1 MANNAPVKIGKMA
14 LGEKEPVSLKR
25 QGKVLLRLWKY
36 LARFKG
42 TLIAALLMTITSN
55 LLALVGPKLSG
66 EAIDA
71 MAGGEGN
78 VFFEKVF
85 LYCALMLAFYLI
97 SALFSYFLNIMMI
110 RLGKKVAK
118 DMRKDLF
125 NHLMELPVGY
135 FDQYQVGDIINRISY
150 DIDTINTSLSTDF
163 VQICA
168 SLITVVGSLI
178 MMISISPI
186 LVLVFVITIPLSIW
200 FTKYRATR
208 VRPLFR
214 KRSEKLGELNGYV
227 EEILSGQKTVKAYG
241 REEPMSRRFQGR
253 NEESVQA
260 YFEAEY
266 QGSIAGPSIMFINN
280 LSLALVSVLGA
291 LLYFKD
297 MITLGKISS
306 FVLYSRRF
314 SGPINEF
321 ANIIS
326 ELQSATTAAERVFR
340 LLDEAPEKPD
350 DENAHTLTD
359 VKGRV
364 EMQNVSFGYEK
375 DRTILHDLSF
385 VARPG
390 SVVAIVGPTGAG
402 KTTIINLLMRFYDV
416 QSGQIL
422 IDGHPITELTRDS
435 LRAAYSMVL
444 QDTWLFG
451 GTVRENIAYGR
462 EDATEEEIVAA
473 AKAAHIHS
481 FIERL
486 PEGYDTV
493 LTDDGITISKGQK
506 QLLTIARAMLSGAP
520 MLILDEATSNVDSRT
535 EMIIQ
540 DAMRRLMEGKTC
552 FVIAH
557 RLSTIRTADNILVLR
572 DGDIVEMGTHEALMD
587 KGGFYRQIYDAQF
600 E

>member
-1 MANNAPVKIGKMA
+1 MP
-14 LGEKEPVSLKR
+14 LGEKEPVSVKR
-25 QGKVLLRLWKY
+25 QAKVLVRLWKY
-36 LARFKG
+36 LAKFKG
-42 TLIAALLMTITSN
+42 TLILACIMTVLSN
-55 LLALVGPKLSG
+55 LLALIGPRLSG
-66 EAIDA
+66 AAIDA
-71 MAGGEGN
+71 MAGGVG
-78 VFFEKVF
+78 KVDF
-85 LYCALMLAFYLI
+85 PKVMLFCALMLVFYLI
-97 SALFSYFLNIMMI
+97 SAVFSYFLNVMMI

-125 NHLMELPVGY
+125 DHLMELPVGY

-150 DIDTINTSLSTDF
+150 DIDTINASLSTDF

-168 SLITVVGSLI
+168 SVITVLGSLI

-241 REEPMSRRFQGR
+241 REQRMSARFSKR
-253 NEESVQA
+253 NDESVEA
-260 YFEAEY
+260 YYEAEY
-266 QGSIAGPSIMFINN
+266 QGSIAGPSIMMINN
-280 LSLALVSVLGA
+280 LSLALVSTLGA

-297 MITLGKISS
+297 MISLGNISS

-340 LLDEAPEKPD
+340 LLDEKAEPED
-350 DENAHTLTD
+350 VENAIVLSD
-359 VKGRV
+359 VKGKV
-364 EMQNVSFGYEK
+364 EMKHVCFGY
-375 DRTILHDLSF
+375 DPQRTILHDLSF
-385 VARPG
+385 TAQPG
-390 SVVAIVGPTGAG
+390 NVFAIVGPTGAG
-402 KTTIINLLMRFYDV
+402 KTTIINLLMRFYDA
-416 QSGQIL
+416 QAGEIL
-422 IDGHPITELTRDS
+422 IDGHPITELSRSS

-451 GTVRENIAYGR
+451 GTIRENIAYGR
-462 EDATEEEIVAA
+462 EDATDEEIVSA

-481 FIERL
+481 FVEHL
-486 PEGYDTV
+486 PDGYDTV
-493 LTDDGITISKGQK
+493 LTDDGINISKGQK
-506 QLLTIARAMLSGAP
+506 QLLTIARAMLSRAP

-535 EMIIQ
+535 EQIIQ
-540 DAMRRLMEGKTC
+540 DAMRRLMEHKTC

-557 RLSTIRTADNILVLR
+557 RLSTVRGADNILVLR
-572 DGDIVEMGTHEALMD
+572 DGDIAEQGTHDELMQ
-587 KGGFYRQIYDAQF
+587 KGGFYRQLYDAQF

>member
-1 MANNAPVKIGKMA
+1 MP
-14 LGEKEPVSLKR
+14 LGEKEPVSVKR
-25 QGKVLLRLWKY
+25 QAKVLVRLWKY
-36 LARFKG
+36 LAKFKG
-42 TLIAALLMTITSN
+42 TLILACIMTVLSN
-55 LLALVGPKLSG
+55 LLALIGPRLSG
-66 EAIDA
+66 AAIDA
-71 MAGGEGN
+71 MAGGVG
-78 VFFEKVF
+78 KVDF
-85 LYCALMLAFYLI
+85 PKVMLFCALMLVFYLI
-97 SALFSYFLNIMMI
+97 SAVFSYFLNVMMI

-125 NHLMELPVGY
+125 DHLMELPVGY

-150 DIDTINTSLSTDF
+150 DIDTINASLSTDF

-168 SLITVVGSLI
+168 SVITVLGSLI

-241 REEPMSRRFQGR
+241 REQRMSARFSKR
-253 NEESVQA
+253 NDESVEA
-260 YFEAEY
+260 YYEAEY
-266 QGSIAGPSIMFINN
+266 QGSIAGPSIMMINN
-280 LSLALVSVLGA
+280 LSLALVSTLGA
-291 LLYFKD
+291 LLYFKN
-297 MITLGKISS
+297 MISLGNISS

-340 LLDEAPEKPD
+340 LLDEKAEPED
-350 DENAHTLTD
+350 VENAIVLSD
-359 VKGRV
+359 VKGKV
-364 EMQNVSFGYEK
+364 EMKHVSFGYDPE
-375 DRTILHDLSF
+375 RTILHDLSF
-385 VARPG
+385 TAQPG
-390 SVVAIVGPTGAG
+390 NVFAIVGPTGAG
-402 KTTIINLLMRFYDV
+402 KTTIINLLMRFYDA
-416 QSGQIL
+416 QAGEIL
-422 IDGHPITELTRDS
+422 IDGHPITELSRSS

-451 GTVRENIAYGR
+451 GTIRENIAYGR
-462 EDATEEEIVAA
+462 EDATDEEIVSA

-481 FIERL
+481 FVEHL
-486 PEGYDTV
+486 PDGYDTV
-493 LTDDGITISKGQK
+493 LTDDGINISKGQK
-506 QLLTIARAMLSGAP
+506 QLLTIARAMLSRAP

-535 EMIIQ
+535 EQIIQ
-540 DAMRRLMEGKTC
+540 DAMRRLMEHKTC

-557 RLSTIRTADNILVLR
+557 RLSTVRGADNILVLR
-572 DGDIVEMGTHEALMD
+572 DGDIVEQGTHDELMQ
-587 KGGFYRQIYDAQF
+587 KGGFYRKLYDAQF

>member
-1 MANNAPVKIGKMA
+1 MAAPVKIGKMA
-14 LGEKEPVSLKR
+14 LGEKEPVSVKR
-25 QGKVLLRLWKY
+25 QAKVLVRLWKY

-42 TLIAALLMTITSN
+42 TLAVACVMTILSN
-55 LLALVGPKLSG
+55 LLALVGPRLSG
-66 EAIDA
+66 AAVDA
-71 MAGGEGN
+71 MAGGVGKV
-78 VFFEKVF
+78 VFTKVF
-85 LYCALMLAFYLI
+85 VYCGLMLAFYLV
-97 SALFSYFLNIMMI
+97 SAVFSYFLNIMMI
-110 RLGKKVAK
+110 RLGKRVAK

-125 NHLMELPVGY
+125 DHLMELPVGY
-135 FDQYQVGDIINRISY
+135 FDRYQVGDIINRISY
-150 DIDTINTSLSTDF
+150 DIDTINASLSTDF

-168 SLITVVGSLI
+168 SIITVLGSLI

-186 LVLVFVITIPLSIW
+186 LVLVFVITIPLSVW

-241 REEPMSRRFQGR
+241 REERMSRRFARR
-253 NEESVQA
+253 NEESVEA

-266 QGSIAGPSIMFINN
+266 QGSIAGPSIMMINN
-280 LSLALVSVLGA
+280 LSLALVSALGA
-291 LLYFKD
+291 FLYFKS
-297 MITLGKISS
+297 MITLGNISS

-340 LLDEAPEKPD
+340 LLDEHPEPAD
-350 DENAHTLTD
+350 GENALTLTN
-359 VKGRV
+359 VRGRV
-364 EMQNVSFGYEK
+364 EMKNVAFGYEPE
-375 DRTILHDLSF
+375 RTILHDLSF
-385 VARPG
+385 VAEPG
-390 SVVAIVGPTGAG
+390 NVFAIVGPTGAG

-416 QSGQIL
+416 HSGEIL

-451 GTVRENIAYGR
+451 GTIRENIAYGR
-462 EDATEEEIVAA
+462 QDATEEEIVAA

-493 LTDDGITISKGQK
+493 LTDDGINISKGQK
-506 QLLTIARAMLSGAP
+506 QLLTIARAMLCRAP

-535 EMIIQ
+535 EQIIQ

-557 RLSTIRTADNILVLR
+557 RLSTVRTADNILVLR
-572 DGDIVEMGTHEALMD
+572 DGDIAEQGTHDELMA
-587 KGGFYRQIYDAQF
+587 KNGFYRHLYDAQF
-600 E
+600 S

>member
-1 MANNAPVKIGKMA
+1 MP
-14 LGEKEPVSLKR
+14 LGEKEPVSVKR
-25 QGKVLLRLWKY
+25 QAKVLVRLWKY
-36 LARFKG
+36 LAKFKG
-42 TLIAALLMTITSN
+42 TLILACIMTVLSN
-55 LLALVGPKLSG
+55 LLALIGPRLSG
-66 EAIDA
+66 AAIDA
-71 MAGGEGN
+71 MAGGVG
-78 VFFEKVF
+78 KVDF
-85 LYCALMLAFYLI
+85 PKVMLFCALMLVFYLI
-97 SALFSYFLNIMMI
+97 SAVFSYFLNVMMI

-125 NHLMELPVGY
+125 DHLMELPVGY

-150 DIDTINTSLSTDF
+150 DIDTINASLSTDF

-168 SLITVVGSLI
+168 SVITVLGSLI

-241 REEPMSRRFQGR
+241 REQRMSARFSKR
-253 NEESVQA
+253 NDESVEA
-260 YFEAEY
+260 YYEAEY
-266 QGSIAGPSIMFINN
+266 QGSIAGPSIMMINN
-280 LSLALVSVLGA
+280 LSLALVSTLGA
-291 LLYFKD
+291 LLYFKN
-297 MITLGKISS
+297 MISLGNISS

-340 LLDEAPEKPD
+340 LLDEKAEPED
-350 DENAHTLTD
+350 VENAIVLSD
-359 VKGRV
+359 VKGKV
-364 EMQNVSFGYEK
+364 EMKHVCFGY
-375 DRTILHDLSF
+375 DPQRTILHDLSF
-385 VARPG
+385 TAQPG
-390 SVVAIVGPTGAG
+390 NVFAIVGPTGAG
-402 KTTIINLLMRFYDV
+402 KTTIINLLMRFYDA
-416 QSGQIL
+416 QAGEIL
-422 IDGHPITELTRDS
+422 IDGHPITELSRSS

-451 GTVRENIAYGR
+451 GTIRENIAYGR
-462 EDATEEEIVAA
+462 EDATDEEIVSA

-481 FIERL
+481 FVEHL
-486 PEGYDTV
+486 PDGYDTV
-493 LTDDGITISKGQK
+493 LTDDGINISKGQK
-506 QLLTIARAMLSGAP
+506 QLLTIARAMLSRAP

-535 EMIIQ
+535 EQIIQ
-540 DAMRRLMEGKTC
+540 DAMRRLMEHKTC

-557 RLSTIRTADNILVLR
+557 RLSTVRGADNILVLR
-572 DGDIVEMGTHEALMD
+572 DGDIAEQGTHDELMQ
-587 KGGFYRQIYDAQF
+587 KGGFYRKLYDAQF

>member
-1 MANNAPVKIGKMA
+1 MAAPVKIGKMA
-14 LGEKEPVSLKR
+14 LGEKEPVSVKR
-25 QGKVLLRLWKY
+25 QAKVLIRLWKY
-36 LARFKG
+36 LAKFKG
-42 TLIAALLMTITSN
+42 TLVLACIMTVLSN
-55 LLALVGPKLSG
+55 LLALVGPRLSG
-66 EAIDA
+66 AAIDA
-71 MAGGEGN
+71 MAGGVG
-78 VFFEKVF
+78 KVIF
-85 LYCALMLAFYLI
+85 AKVILFCVLMLIFYLV
-97 SALFSYFLNIMMI
+97 SALFSYLLNIMMI

-125 NHLMELPVGY
+125 DHLMELPVGY

-150 DIDTINTSLSTDF
+150 DIDTINASLSTDF
-163 VQICA
+163 VQICT
-168 SLITVVGSLI
+168 SVITVLGSLV
-178 MMISISPI
+178 MMVTISPI
-186 LVLVFVITIPLSIW
+186 LVLVFVITIPLSVW

-241 REEPMSRRFQGR
+241 REEQMSRRFSHR

-266 QGSIAGPSIMFINN
+266 QGSIAGPSVNMINN
-280 LSLALVSVLGA
+280 LSLALVSTLGA
-291 LLYFKD
+291 LLYFKS
-297 MITLGKISS
+297 MISLGDISS

-340 LLDEAPEKPD
+340 LLDEAPEVAD
-350 DENAHTLTD
+350 VENAVTLTE

-364 EMQNVSFGYEK
+364 EMQHVSFGYESG
-375 DRTILHDLSF
+375 RTVLHDLSF
-385 VARPG
+385 VAEPG
-390 SVVAIVGPTGAG
+390 NVFAIVGPTGAG

-416 QSGQIL
+416 QSGEIL
-422 IDGHPITELTRDS
+422 IDGHPITRLTRDS

-451 GTVRENIAYGR
+451 GTIRENIAYGR
-462 EDATEEEIVAA
+462 EDATQEEIVAA

-481 FIERL
+481 FIEGL

-493 LTDDGITISKGQK
+493 LTDDGINISKGQK
-506 QLLTIARAMLSGAP
+506 QLLTIARAMLSHAP

-535 EMIIQ
+535 EQIIQ

-557 RLSTIRTADNILVLR
+557 RLSTVRNADNILVLR
-572 DGDIVEMGTHEALMD
+572 DGDIAEQGTHDELMA
-587 KGGFYRQIYDAQF
+587 KGGFYRKLYDAQF
-600 E
+600 D

>member
-1 MANNAPVKIGKMA
+1 MP
-14 LGEKEPVSLKR
+14 LGEKEPVSVKR
-25 QGKVLLRLWKY
+25 QAKVLVRLWKY
-36 LARFKG
+36 LAKFKG
-42 TLIAALLMTITSN
+42 TLILACIMTVLSN
-55 LLALVGPKLSG
+55 LLALIGPRLSG
-66 EAIDA
+66 AAIDA
-71 MAGGEGN
+71 MAGGVG
-78 VFFEKVF
+78 KVDF
-85 LYCALMLAFYLI
+85 PKVMLFCALMLIFYLI
-97 SALFSYFLNIMMI
+97 SAVFSYFLNVMMI

-118 DMRKDLF
+118 DIRKDLF
-125 NHLMELPVGY
+125 DHFMELPVGY

-150 DIDTINTSLSTDF
+150 DIDTINASLSTDF

-168 SLITVVGSLI
+168 SVITVLGSLI

-227 EEILSGQKTVKAYG
+227 EEILSGQKTAKAYG
-241 REEPMSRRFQGR
+241 REQRMSARFSKR
-253 NEESVQA
+253 NDESVEA
-260 YFEAEY
+260 YYEAEY
-266 QGSIAGPSIMFINN
+266 QGSIAGPSIMMINN
-280 LSLALVSVLGA
+280 LSLALVSTLGA

-297 MITLGKISS
+297 MISLGNISS

-340 LLDEAPEKPD
+340 LLDEKAEPED
-350 DENAHTLTD
+350 VENAIVLSD
-359 VKGRV
+359 VKGKV
-364 EMQNVSFGYEK
+364 EMKHVCFGY
-375 DRTILHDLSF
+375 DPQRTILHDLSF
-385 VARPG
+385 TAQPG
-390 SVVAIVGPTGAG
+390 NVFAIVGPTGAG
-402 KTTIINLLMRFYDV
+402 KTTIINLLMRFYDA
-416 QSGQIL
+416 QAGEIL
-422 IDGHPITELTRDS
+422 IDGHPITELSRSS

-451 GTVRENIAYGR
+451 GTIRENIAYGR
-462 EDATEEEIVAA
+462 EDATDEEIVSA

-481 FIERL
+481 FVEHL
-486 PEGYDTV
+486 PDGYDTV
-493 LTDDGITISKGQK
+493 LTDDGINISKGQK
-506 QLLTIARAMLSGAP
+506 QLLTIARAMLSRAP

-535 EMIIQ
+535 EQIIQ
-540 DAMRRLMEGKTC
+540 DAMRRLMEHKTC

-557 RLSTIRTADNILVLR
+557 RLSTVRGADNILVLR
-572 DGDIVEMGTHEALMD
+572 DGDIEEQGTHDELMQ
-587 KGGFYRQIYDAQF
+587 KGGFYRQLYDAQF

>member
-1 MANNAPVKIGKMA
+1 MAAPVKIGKMA
-14 LGEKEPVSLKR
+14 LGEKEPVSMKR
-25 QGKVLLRLWKY
+25 QAKVLLRLWKY
-36 LARFKG
+36 LAKFKG
-42 TLIAALLMTITSN
+42 TLVAAAIMTVLSN
-55 LLALVGPKLSG
+55 LLALVGPRLSG
-66 EAIDA
+66 AAVDA
-71 MAGGEGN
+71 MAGGTGQ
-78 VFFEKVF
+78 VMFQKVF
-85 LYCALMLAFYLI
+85 VFCGLMLVFYLV
-97 SALFSYFLNIMMI
+97 SAVFSYFLNIMMI

-125 NHLMELPVGY
+125 DHLMELPVGY
-135 FDQYQVGDIINRISY
+135 FDNYQVGDIINRISY
-150 DIDTINTSLSTDF
+150 DIDTINASLSTDF

-168 SLITVVGSLI
+168 SVITVLGSLI
-178 MMISISPI
+178 MMITISPI
-186 LVLVFVITIPLSIW
+186 LVLVFVITIPLTIW

-214 KRSEKLGELNGYV
+214 KRSEALGELNGYV
-227 EEILSGQKTVKAYG
+227 EEILSGQSTVKAYG
-241 REEPMSRRFQGR
+241 RENRMSKRFARR

-260 YFEAEY
+260 YYEAEY
-266 QGSIAGPSIMFINN
+266 QGSIAGPSIMMINN
-280 LSLALVSVLGA
+280 LSLALVSSLGA
-291 LLYFKD
+291 FLYFNN
-297 MITLGKISS
+297 MISLGDISS

-340 LLDEAPEKPD
+340 LLDELPEQAD
-350 DENAHTLTD
+350 VEGAIALQQ

-364 EMQNVSFGYEK
+364 EMRHVSFGYDEE
-375 DRTILHDLSF
+375 RTILHDLSF
-385 VARPG
+385 IAKPG
-390 SVVAIVGPTGAG
+390 DVFAIVGPTGAG

-416 QSGQIL
+416 QSGEVL
-422 IDGHPITELTRDS
+422 IDGHPITQITRNS

-451 GTVRENIAYGR
+451 GTIRENIAYGR
-462 EDATEEEIVAA
+462 EDATDEEIVEA

-481 FIERL
+481 FIESL

-493 LTDDGITISKGQK
+493 LTDDGINISKGQK
-506 QLLTIARAMLSGAP
+506 QLLTIARAMLSRAP

-535 EMIIQ
+535 EQIIQ

-557 RLSTIRTADNILVLR
+557 RLSTVRGADNILVLR
-572 DGDIVEMGTHEALMD
+572 DGDIVEQGTHDALME
-587 KGGFYRQIYDAQF
+587 KGGFYRKLYDAQF

>member
-1 MANNAPVKIGKMA
+1 MAAPVKIGKMP
-14 LGEKEPVSLKR
+14 LGEKEPVSVKR
-25 QGKVLLRLWKY
+25 QAKVLVRLWKY
-36 LARFKG
+36 LAKFKG
-42 TLIAALLMTITSN
+42 TLILACIMTVLSN
-55 LLALVGPKLSG
+55 LLALIGPRLSG
-66 EAIDA
+66 AAIDA
-71 MAGGEGN
+71 MAGGVG
-78 VFFEKVF
+78 KVDF
-85 LYCALMLAFYLI
+85 PKVMLFCALMLVFYLI
-97 SALFSYFLNIMMI
+97 SAVFSYFLNVMMI

-125 NHLMELPVGY
+125 DYLMELPVGY

-150 DIDTINTSLSTDF
+150 DIDTINASLSTDF

-168 SLITVVGSLI
+168 SVITVLGSLI

-241 REEPMSRRFQGR
+241 REQRMSARFSER
-253 NEESVQA
+253 NDESVEA
-260 YFEAEY
+260 YYEAEY
-266 QGSIAGPSIMFINN
+266 QGSIAGPSIMMINN
-280 LSLALVSVLGA
+280 LSLALVSTLGA

-297 MITLGKISS
+297 MISLGNISS

-340 LLDEAPEKPD
+340 LLDEKAEPED
-350 DENAHTLTD
+350 VENAIVLSD
-359 VKGRV
+359 VKGKV
-364 EMQNVSFGYEK
+364 EMKHVCFGY
-375 DRTILHDLSF
+375 DPQRTILHDLSF
-385 VARPG
+385 AAQPG
-390 SVVAIVGPTGAG
+390 NVFAIVGPTGAG
-402 KTTIINLLMRFYDV
+402 KTTIINLLMRFYDA
-416 QSGQIL
+416 QAGEIL
-422 IDGHPITELTRDS
+422 IDGHPIAELSRSS

-451 GTVRENIAYGR
+451 GTIRENIAYGR
-462 EDATEEEIVAA
+462 EDATDEEIVSA

-481 FIERL
+481 FVEHL
-486 PEGYDTV
+486 PDGYDTV
-493 LTDDGITISKGQK
+493 LTDDGINISKGQK
-506 QLLTIARAMLSGAP
+506 QLLTIARAMLSRAP

-535 EMIIQ
+535 EQIIQ
-540 DAMRRLMEGKTC
+540 DAMRRLMEHKTC

-557 RLSTIRTADNILVLR
+557 RLSTVRGADNILVLR
-572 DGDIVEMGTHEALMD
+572 DGDIEEQGTHDELMQ
-587 KGGFYRQIYDAQF
+587 KGGFYRQLYDAQF

>member
-1 MANNAPVKIGKMA
+1 MAAPVKIGKMA
-14 LGEKEPVSLKR
+14 LGEKEPVSVKR
-25 QGKVLLRLWKY
+25 QAKVLIRLWKY
-36 LARFKG
+36 LAKFKG
-42 TLIAALLMTITSN
+42 TLVLACIMTVLSN
-55 LLALVGPKLSG
+55 LLALVGPRLSG
-66 EAIDA
+66 AAIDA
-71 MAGGEGN
+71 MAGGVG
-78 VFFEKVF
+78 KVIF
-85 LYCALMLAFYLI
+85 AKVILFCVLMLIFYLV
-97 SALFSYFLNIMMI
+97 SALFSYLLNIMMI

-125 NHLMELPVGY
+125 DHLMELPVGY

-150 DIDTINTSLSTDF
+150 DIDTINAFLSTDF
-163 VQICA
+163 VQICT
-168 SLITVVGSLI
+168 SVITVLGSLV
-178 MMISISPI
+178 MMVTISPI
-186 LVLVFVITIPLSIW
+186 LVLVFVITIPLSVW

-241 REEPMSRRFQGR
+241 REEQMSRRFSHR

-266 QGSIAGPSIMFINN
+266 QGSIAGPSVNMINN
-280 LSLALVSVLGA
+280 LSLALVSTLGA
-291 LLYFKD
+291 LLYFKS
-297 MITLGKISS
+297 MISLGDISS

-340 LLDEAPEKPD
+340 LLDEAPEVAD
-350 DENAHTLTD
+350 VENAVTLTE

-364 EMQNVSFGYEK
+364 EMQHVSFGYESG
-375 DRTILHDLSF
+375 RTVLHDLSF
-385 VARPG
+385 VAEPG
-390 SVVAIVGPTGAG
+390 NVFAIVGPTGAG

-416 QSGQIL
+416 QSGEIL
-422 IDGHPITELTRDS
+422 IDGHPIIRLTRDS

-451 GTVRENIAYGR
+451 GTIRENIAYGR
-462 EDATEEEIVAA
+462 EDATQEEIVAA

-481 FIERL
+481 FIEGL

-493 LTDDGITISKGQK
+493 LTDDGINISKGQK
-506 QLLTIARAMLSGAP
+506 QLLTIARAMLSHAP

-535 EMIIQ
+535 EQIIQ

-557 RLSTIRTADNILVLR
+557 RLSTVRNADNILVLR
-572 DGDIVEMGTHEALMD
+572 DGDIAEQGTHDELMA
-587 KGGFYRQIYDAQF
+587 KGGFYRKLYDAQF
-600 E
+600 D

>member
-1 MANNAPVKIGKMA
+1 MAAPVKIGKMP
-14 LGEKEPVSLKR
+14 LGEKEPVSVKR
-25 QGKVLLRLWKY
+25 QAKVLVRLWKY
-36 LARFKG
+36 LAKFKG
-42 TLIAALLMTITSN
+42 TLILACIMTVLSN
-55 LLALVGPKLSG
+55 LLALIGPRLSG
-66 EAIDA
+66 AAIDA
-71 MAGGEGN
+71 MAGGVG
-78 VFFEKVF
+78 KVDF
-85 LYCALMLAFYLI
+85 PKVMLFCALMLVFYLI
-97 SALFSYFLNIMMI
+97 SAVFSYFLNVMMI

-125 NHLMELPVGY
+125 DHLMELPVGY

-150 DIDTINTSLSTDF
+150 DIDTINASLSTDF

-168 SLITVVGSLI
+168 SVITVLGSLI

-241 REEPMSRRFQGR
+241 REQRMSARFSKR
-253 NEESVQA
+253 NDESVEA
-260 YFEAEY
+260 YYEAEY
-266 QGSIAGPSIMFINN
+266 QGSIAGPSIMMINN
-280 LSLALVSVLGA
+280 LSLALVSTLGA
-291 LLYFKD
+291 LLYFKN
-297 MITLGKISS
+297 MISLGNISS

-340 LLDEAPEKPD
+340 LLDEKAEPED
-350 DENAHTLTD
+350 VENAIVLSD
-359 VKGRV
+359 VKGKV
-364 EMQNVSFGYEK
+364 EMKHVCFGY
-375 DRTILHDLSF
+375 DPQRTILHDLSF
-385 VARPG
+385 TAQPG
-390 SVVAIVGPTGAG
+390 NVFAIVGPTGAG
-402 KTTIINLLMRFYDV
+402 KTTIINLLMRFYDA
-416 QSGQIL
+416 QAGEIL
-422 IDGHPITELTRDS
+422 IDGHPITELSRSS

-451 GTVRENIAYGR
+451 GTIRENIAYGR
-462 EDATEEEIVAA
+462 EDATDEEIVSA

-481 FIERL
+481 FVEHL
-486 PEGYDTV
+486 PDGYDTV
-493 LTDDGITISKGQK
+493 LTDDGINISKGQK
-506 QLLTIARAMLSGAP
+506 QLLTIARAMLSRAP

-535 EMIIQ
+535 EQIIQ
-540 DAMRRLMEGKTC
+540 DAMRRLMEHKTC

-557 RLSTIRTADNILVLR
+557 RLSTVRGADNILVLR
-572 DGDIVEMGTHEALMD
+572 DGDIEEQGTHDELMQ
-587 KGGFYRQIYDAQF
+587 KGGFYRQLYDAQF

>member
-1 MANNAPVKIGKMA
+1 MP
-14 LGEKEPVSLKR
+14 LGEKEPVSVKR
-25 QGKVLLRLWKY
+25 QAKVLVRLWKY
-36 LARFKG
+36 LAKFKG
-42 TLIAALLMTITSN
+42 TLILACIMTVLSN
-55 LLALVGPKLSG
+55 LLALIGPRLSG
-66 EAIDA
+66 AAIDA
-71 MAGGEGN
+71 MAGGVG
-78 VFFEKVF
+78 KVDF
-85 LYCALMLAFYLI
+85 PKVMLFCALMLVFYLI
-97 SALFSYFLNIMMI
+97 SAVFSYFLNVMMI

-125 NHLMELPVGY
+125 DHLLELPVGY

-150 DIDTINTSLSTDF
+150 DIDTINASLSTDF

-168 SLITVVGSLI
+168 SVITVLGSLI

-241 REEPMSRRFQGR
+241 REQRMSARFSKR
-253 NEESVQA
+253 NDESVEA
-260 YFEAEY
+260 YYEAEY
-266 QGSIAGPSIMFINN
+266 QGSIAGPSIMMINN
-280 LSLALVSVLGA
+280 LSLALVSTLGA
-291 LLYFKD
+291 LLYFKN
-297 MITLGKISS
+297 MISLGNISS

-340 LLDEAPEKPD
+340 LLDEKAEPED
-350 DENAHTLTD
+350 VENAIVLSD
-359 VKGRV
+359 VKGKV
-364 EMQNVSFGYEK
+364 EMKHVCFGY
-375 DRTILHDLSF
+375 DPQRTILHDLSF
-385 VARPG
+385 TAQPG
-390 SVVAIVGPTGAG
+390 NVFAIVGPTGAG
-402 KTTIINLLMRFYDV
+402 KTTIINLLMRFYDA
-416 QSGQIL
+416 QAGEIL
-422 IDGHPITELTRDS
+422 IDGHPITELSRSS

-451 GTVRENIAYGR
+451 GTIRENIAYGR
-462 EDATEEEIVAA
+462 EDATDEEIVSA

-481 FIERL
+481 FVEHL
-486 PEGYDTV
+486 PDGYDTV
-493 LTDDGITISKGQK
+493 LTDDGINISKGQK
-506 QLLTIARAMLSGAP
+506 QLLTIARAMLSRAP

-535 EMIIQ
+535 EQIIQ
-540 DAMRRLMEGKTC
+540 DAMRRLMEHKTC

-557 RLSTIRTADNILVLR
+557 RLSTVRGADNILVLR
-572 DGDIVEMGTHEALMD
+572 DGDIAEQGTHDELMQ
-587 KGGFYRQIYDAQF
+587 KGGFYRKLYDAQF

>member
-1 MANNAPVKIGKMA
+1 MP
-14 LGEKEPVSLKR
+14 LGEKEPVSVKR
-25 QGKVLLRLWKY
+25 QAKVLVRLWKY
-36 LARFKG
+36 LAKFKG
-42 TLIAALLMTITSN
+42 TLILACIMTVLSN
-55 LLALVGPKLSG
+55 LLALIGPRLSG
-66 EAIDA
+66 AAIDA
-71 MAGGEGN
+71 MAGGVG
-78 VFFEKVF
+78 KVDF
-85 LYCALMLAFYLI
+85 PKVMLFCALMLVFYLI
-97 SALFSYFLNIMMI
+97 SAVFSYFLNVMMI

-125 NHLMELPVGY
+125 DHLMELPVGY

-150 DIDTINTSLSTDF
+150 DIDTINASLSTDF

-168 SLITVVGSLI
+168 SVITVLGSLI

-241 REEPMSRRFQGR
+241 REQRMSARFSKR
-253 NEESVQA
+253 NDESVEA
-260 YFEAEY
+260 YYEAEY
-266 QGSIAGPSIMFINN
+266 QGSIAGPSIMMINN
-280 LSLALVSVLGA
+280 LSLALVSTLGA

-297 MITLGKISS
+297 MISLGNISS

-340 LLDEAPEKPD
+340 LLDEKAEPED
-350 DENAHTLTD
+350 VENAIVLSD
-359 VKGRV
+359 VKGKV
-364 EMQNVSFGYEK
+364 EMKHVCFGY
-375 DRTILHDLSF
+375 DPQRTILHDLSF
-385 VARPG
+385 TAQPG
-390 SVVAIVGPTGAG
+390 NVFAIVGPTGAG
-402 KTTIINLLMRFYDV
+402 KTTIINLLMRFYDA
-416 QSGQIL
+416 QAGEIL
-422 IDGHPITELTRDS
+422 IDGHPITELSRSS

-451 GTVRENIAYGR
+451 GTIRENIAYGR
-462 EDATEEEIVAA
+462 EDATDEEIVSA

-481 FIERL
+481 FVEHL
-486 PEGYDTV
+486 PDGYDTV
-493 LTDDGITISKGQK
+493 LTDDGINISKGQK
-506 QLLTIARAMLSGAP
+506 QLLTIARAMLSRAP

-535 EMIIQ
+535 EQIIQ
-540 DAMRRLMEGKTC
+540 DAMRRLMEHKTC

-557 RLSTIRTADNILVLR
+557 RLSTVRGADNILVLR
-572 DGDIVEMGTHEALMD
+572 DGDIEEQGTHDELMQ
-587 KGGFYRQIYDAQF
+587 KGGFYRQLYDAQF

>member
-1 MANNAPVKIGKMA
+1 MA

-25 QGKVLLRLWKY
+25 QAQVLVRLWKY

-42 TLIAALLMTITSN
+42 TLILALLMTVISN
-55 LLALVGPKLSG
+55 LLALVGPRLSG

-71 MAGGEGN
+71 MVGVGN
-78 VFFEKVF
+78 VQFNKVF
-85 LYCALMLAFYLI
+85 VYCGLMLGFYLF

-125 NHLMELPVGY
+125 DHLMELPVGY
-135 FDQYQVGDIINRISY
+135 FDRYQVGDIINRISY

-163 VQICA
+163 VQICT
-168 SLITVVGSLI
+168 SVITVVGSLA
-178 MMISISPI
+178 MMVAISPI
-186 LVLVFVITIPLSIW
+186 LVLVFAVTIPLSMW
-200 FTKYRATR
+200 VTKYRATR

-241 REEPMSRRFQGR
+241 REEQMSRRFAVR
-253 NEESVQA
+253 NDESVNA
-260 YFEAEY
+260 YYEAEY
-266 QGSIAGPSIMFINN
+266 QGSIGGPSVMFINN
-280 LSLALVSVLGA
+280 LSLSLISALGTI
-291 LLYFKD
+291 LYFNN
-297 MITLGKISS
+297 MITLGDISS

-340 LLDEAPEKPD
+340 LMDEAGEVAD
-350 DENAHTLTD
+350 VENAYSLTD

-364 EMQNVSFGYEK
+364 EMDRVSFGYDEH
-375 DRTILHDLSF
+375 RTILHNLSLT
-385 VARPG
+385 AEPG

-416 QSGQIL
+416 ADGEIK
-422 IDGHPITELTRDS
+422 IDGHPIKQLTRQS

-451 GTVRENIAYGR
+451 GTIRDNIAYGR
-462 EDATEEEIVAA
+462 EDATNEEIVAA
-473 AKAAHIHS
+473 AKAAHIHG
-481 FIERL
+481 FIEQL

-493 LTDDGITISKGQK
+493 LTDDGINISKGQK
-506 QLLTIARAMLSGAP
+506 QLLTIARAMLSKAP

-535 EMIIQ
+535 EIIIQ
-540 DAMRRLMEGKTC
+540 DAMRRLMQDKTC

-557 RLSTIRTADNILVLR
+557 RLSTVRTADNILVLR
-572 DGDIVEMGTHEALMD
+572 DGDIVEQGTHTQLMQ
-587 KGGFYRQIYDAQF
+587 KNGFYRQIYDAQF

>member
-1 MANNAPVKIGKMA
+1 MP
-14 LGEKEPVSLKR
+14 LGEKDPVSVKR
-25 QGKVLLRLWKY
+25 QAKVLVRLWKY
-36 LARFKG
+36 LAKFKG
-42 TLIAALLMTITSN
+42 TLILACIMTVLSN
-55 LLALVGPKLSG
+55 LLALIGPRLSG
-66 EAIDA
+66 AAIDA
-71 MAGGEGN
+71 MAGGVG
-78 VFFEKVF
+78 KVDF
-85 LYCALMLAFYLI
+85 PKVMLFCALMLVFYLI
-97 SALFSYFLNIMMI
+97 SAVFSYFLNVMMI

-118 DMRKDLF
+118 DMRKDVF
-125 NHLMELPVGY
+125 DHLMELPVGY

-150 DIDTINTSLSTDF
+150 DIDTINASLSTDF

-168 SLITVVGSLI
+168 SVITVLGSLI

-241 REEPMSRRFQGR
+241 REQRMSARFSKR
-253 NEESVQA
+253 NDESVEA
-260 YFEAEY
+260 YYEAEY
-266 QGSIAGPSIMFINN
+266 QGSIAGPSIMMINN
-280 LSLALVSVLGA
+280 LSLALVSTLGA
-291 LLYFKD
+291 LLYFKN
-297 MITLGKISS
+297 MISLGNISS

-340 LLDEAPEKPD
+340 LLDEKAEPED
-350 DENAHTLTD
+350 VENAIVLSD
-359 VKGRV
+359 VKGKV
-364 EMQNVSFGYEK
+364 EMKHVCFGYDPE
-375 DRTILHDLSF
+375 RTILHDLSF
-385 VARPG
+385 TAQPG
-390 SVVAIVGPTGAG
+390 NVFAIVGPTGAG
-402 KTTIINLLMRFYDV
+402 KTTIINLLMRFYDA
-416 QSGQIL
+416 QAGEIL
-422 IDGHPITELTRDS
+422 IDGHPITELSRSS

-451 GTVRENIAYGR
+451 GTIRENIAYGR
-462 EDATEEEIVAA
+462 EDATDEEIVSA

-481 FIERL
+481 FVEHL
-486 PEGYDTV
+486 PDGYDTV
-493 LTDDGITISKGQK
+493 LTDDGINISKGQK
-506 QLLTIARAMLSGAP
+506 QLLTIARAMLSRAP

-535 EMIIQ
+535 EQIIQ
-540 DAMRRLMEGKTC
+540 DAMRRLMEHKTC

-557 RLSTIRTADNILVLR
+557 RLSTVRGADNILVLR
-572 DGDIVEMGTHEALMD
+572 DGDIAEQGTHDELMQ
-587 KGGFYRQIYDAQF
+587 KGGFYRKLYDAQF